1 MTEAASIIIPPYLRS
16 ADKVA
21 IVSPSGAV
29 KDEYIDGSARALAA
43 MGLAPVVMP
52 NARGSYGSYSATAD
66 DRYTDMAA
74 AILDKDIKAIFCSRG
89 GYGAVHLIDRLSQ
102 LPIRENAKWLIG
114 FSDISA
120 LHALWGTVGV
130 ASILGPMG
138 RYLTQNPS
146 DHPAVIA
153 LKEMLMGTDTPVT
166 APPHPLNREGS
177 CTATLRGGNF
187 AVISALQCTPYAV
200 IRPGSLLV
208 IEDINEPI
216 YRIERMLW
224 SLKLQGVLGQ
234 LAGLACG
241 DFTNT
246 KADLNY
252 DSAEAMIAD
261 MTAEYDYPVAFGL
274 PVGHIT
280 DNMPLMLG
288 ATATLSVT
296 ADGLSLLNS

>member
-1 MTEAASIIIPPYLRS
+1 MTEAASIIIPPYLRR

-21 IVSPSGAV
+21 LVSPSGAV
-29 KDEYIDGSARALAA
+29 KDEYVDGGARALAA
-43 MGLAPVVMP
+43 MGFAPVVMP
-52 NARGSYGSYSATAD
+52 NARGSYGSYSAPAD

-74 AILDKDIKAIFCSRG
+74 AILDKDIKAIFCTRG
-89 GYGAVHLIDRLSQ
+89 GYGAVQLIERLSQ
-102 LPIRENAKWLIG
+102 LPLRENAKWLIG

-120 LHALWGTVGV
+120 LHALWQSAGV

-166 APPHPLNREGS
+166 APPHPLNREGR

-187 AVISALQCTPYAV
+187 AVISPLQCTPFAA

-224 SLKLQGVLGQ
+224 SLKLQGVLGR

-246 KADLNY
+246 KADLNHE
-252 DSAEAMIAD
+252 SAEAMIAA

-274 PVGHIT
+274 PVGHIP

-288 ATATLSVT
+288 APATLTVT
-296 ADGLSLLNS
+296 ADGSSLLNS